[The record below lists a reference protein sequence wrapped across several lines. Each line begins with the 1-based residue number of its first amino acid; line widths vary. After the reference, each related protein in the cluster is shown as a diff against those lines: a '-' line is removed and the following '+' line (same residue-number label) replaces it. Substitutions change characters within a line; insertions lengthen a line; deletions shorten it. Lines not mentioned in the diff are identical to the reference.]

1 MQFTL
6 PLANILGDFGEIIG
20 GSSPFAKFII
30 LTLFVLSIFSWAVM
44 AERFRRLANAERR
57 NREFWGLFDK
67 KVESESGMQELA
79 LWSEENPL
87 SPLGAV
93 YREFYREFWPVYQRH
108 RGGSVEKD
116 LLRGVLR
123 RQADRTATEQ
133 VESLEQGVTWLA
145 TLSAVAPF
153 LGLLGTVWG
162 IMGSFL
168 QIGRQGTATLDAVG
182 PGIAEALVTTVC
194 GLFVAIPA
202 VVGYNWLIKRLR
214 GQESEML
221 RLMGLLEDRVV
232 AEELQ
237 GGRQGSSELRAGSY
251 S

>member
-1 MQFTL
+1 MLTTL
-6 PLANILGDFGEIIG
+6 PLASILGDFGEIIG

-44 AERFRRLANAERR
+44 VERFRRLAVVERS
-57 NREFWGLFDK
+57 NREFWKRFD
-67 KVESESGMQELA
+67 EGIA
-79 LWSEENPL
+79 SEEGMDGLARWADENPG
-87 SPLGAV
+87 SPLGV
-93 YREFYREFWPVYQRH
+93 IFLNFYREFWPLYRRH
-108 RGGSVEKD
+108 GAGAPVDE

-123 RQADRTATEQ
+123 RGADRVATSE

-202 VVGYNWLIKRLR
+202 VVGYNWLIKRIR
-214 GQESEML
+214 AQETEML
-221 RLMGLLEDRVV
+221 RLMGLLEDRV
-232 AEELQ
+232 ASEELR
-237 GGRQGSSELRAGSY
+237 GRNEQPAGMRAGSY